1 MLTNS
6 IIYDYYLTINMS
18 YFVFFYFFVCESTI
32 SMGSLKYVQCSNIS
46 YETNN
51 LMIIS
56 ESIINHKIQKPW
68 DGTLNYYYSHDLFM
82 FLFFFFYK
90 ETALRKREPS
100 FVMVDKYSRDKID
113 KRSQVFRDGK
123 DCWRLL
129 WAILKNCW
137 SNFPWRA
144 WCDVATKLINS
155 HGT

>member
-56 ESIINHKIQKPW
+56 ESIINHKIQKPR
-68 DGTLNYYYSHDLFM
+68 DGILNYYYSHDLFM
-82 FLFFFFYK
+82 FLFCLFLQGNSFK
-90 ETALRKREPS
+90 EKENHHL
-100 FVMVDKYSRDKID
+100 
-113 KRSQVFRDGK
+113 
-123 DCWRLL
+123 
-129 WAILKNCW
+129 
-137 SNFPWRA
+137 
-144 WCDVATKLINS
+144 
-155 HGT
+155 

>member
-82 FLFFFFYK
+82 FLFCFFLQGNSFK
-90 ETALRKREPS
+90 EKENHH
-100 FVMVDKYSRDKID
+100 
-113 KRSQVFRDGK
+113 
-123 DCWRLL
+123 L
-129 WAILKNCW
+129 WWLTNTIE
-137 SNFPWRA
+137 
-144 WCDVATKLINS
+144 TKLTKGVKSLGTAKIVEDCYERS
-155 HGT
+155 WKIVGRIFLSAHGVTWLLN